1 MKSGKIFLMIR
12 RKTVSRFDFF
22 VNDEMRVGKITTEI
36 SFLLAKFSLQNCSMN
51 FTFHGL
57 GVSAHGS

>member
-1 MKSGKIFLMIR
+1 MIGR
-12 RKTVSRFDFF
+12 EKVFRSDFF
-22 VNDEMRVGKITTEI
+22 VNDEMRVGKIATEI
-36 SFLLAKFSLQNCSMN
+36 SFHLAKFSLQNCSMN